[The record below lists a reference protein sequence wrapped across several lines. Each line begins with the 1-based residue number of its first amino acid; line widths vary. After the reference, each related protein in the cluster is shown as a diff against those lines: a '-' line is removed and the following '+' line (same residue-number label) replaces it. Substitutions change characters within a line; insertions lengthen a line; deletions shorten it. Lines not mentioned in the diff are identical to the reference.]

1 MPYNRYLYTDRN
13 ISIMEAAGTETLKKT
28 PLYDTHV
35 AMGAKMAPFGGWLM
49 PIQYDGILAEHAH
62 TRSEVSVFD
71 ICHMGEFSLEANP
84 VSSGLDRIVTQTI
97 VSMPVGSCRYGF
109 ILNEAGGVLD
119 DLIVYRIKEKS
130 WMIVVNAATIS
141 GDEKNFLKNLCGK
154 YSFKNVSDE
163 TGKLDIQG
171 PKSRDILVKIFG
183 DGVKDLKYYTFAEFP
198 LWGERCIV
206 SRTGYTGELGYE
218 VYISSANVVKLWKL
232 LLEDK
237 RVKPAG
243 LGARDTL
250 RLEMGYPLYGHELDT
265 AHTPVEAGFDKFVD
279 MSKDF
284 IGKNALLK
292 QKREGVKERLVAF
305 KGDSRRSPRN
315 GFGIFSTSRRIG
327 TVTSG
332 SFSPS
337 LSTGIGMGYVT
348 DDCGIGT
355 KLVVK
360 DSAAEIPVTVAK
372 KPFYTKTSLL

>member
-1 MPYNRYLYTDRN
+1 
-13 ISIMEAAGTETLKKT
+13 MEAVGTEILKKT

-49 PIQYDGILAEHAH
+49 PIQYEGILAEHAH
-62 TRSEVSVFD
+62 TRNESSIFD
-71 ICHMGEFSLEANP
+71 ICHMGEFMLEADP
-84 VSSGLDRIVTQTI
+84 VSSGLNRIVTQNI
-97 VSMPVGSCRYGF
+97 VSMPLGSCRYGF

-141 GDEKNFLKNLCGK
+141 GDEKNFLKNLSGEF
-154 YSFKNVSDE
+154 SFNNVSDSL
-163 TGKLDIQG
+163 GKLDIQG
-171 PKSRDILVKIFG
+171 PKSGDAVAKIFG
-183 DGVKDLKYYTFAEFP
+183 DGVKELKYYTFGGFP
-198 LWGERCIV
+198 LWGEKCIV

-218 VYISSANVVKLWKL
+218 IYIPAGLVVKLWKL

-250 RLEMGYPLYGHELDT
+250 RLEMGYPLYGHELDI
-265 AHTPVEAGFDKFVD
+265 AHTPLEAGFDKFVD

-284 IGKNALLK
+284 IGKDALLK
-292 QKREGVKERLVAF
+292 QKKEGIKERLVAF
-305 KGDSRRSPRN
+305 KADSRRSPRN
-315 GFGIFSTSRRIG
+315 GFGIFSASRRIG